1 MLASSYRPDGIVT
14 AYMPDFTLSVIETQ
28 LKALSADL
36 DALFASG
43 NATLS
48 TQVPTDTLCGTLKL
62 TVTGL
67 VINAE
72 KLNGLVATAA
82 TDLGIRMR
90 HVEFD
95 IDSNTVEFL
104 VETYQPSAYR
114 DETSYT
120 VSGT

>member
-1 MLASSYRPDGIVT
+1 MLASRYRPDGIVT
-14 AYMPDFTLSVIETQ
+14 VYLPDFTLSVIEAQ
-28 LKALSADL
+28 LKALSTDL
-36 DALFASG
+36 EALFTSG
-43 NATLS
+43 SATLS

-67 VINAE
+67 VISAE
-72 KLNGLVATAA
+72 KLNDLVVTAA
-82 TDLGIRMR
+82 TDLDVRMR

-114 DETSYT
+114 NETSYA
-120 VSGT
+120 V